1 MAWRSAPSDDALQV
15 RFWGV
20 RGSMSASGPEYAEF
34 GGHTACVEI
43 RCGRRLFVVDAGSG
57 LSALGH
63 HLGASAPEQVD
74 LLLSHL
80 HLDHLMGLP
89 FFKPAV
95 LCEER
100 AIRTFCGNLGG
111 ASAAEVC
118 DRLFSSP
125 LFPVTMEDLPS
136 RFEHHGFRAGDA
148 LTFPDGI
155 RVETHPLNHPGGA
168 TAYRFRHAGNS
179 VCYLSDLEHTDPW
192 PDPDLTTFVSG
203 ADLVIYDGMF
213 VDAEFPCR
221 AGWGHSTWTKGVE
234 LCGAAGA
241 KALAIVH
248 HCPGRG
254 DTALRQIEA
263 ELRAVMP
270 TAFLARERQALAF
283 HAADTGAA
291 VAAGGN
297 AAKVPAE

>member
-1 MAWRSAPSDDALQV
+1 MPWRSAPCDDALQV

-20 RGSMSASGPEYAEF
+20 RGSMSTSGPDYAEF

-43 RCGRRLFVVDAGSG
+43 RCGSRLFVIDAGSG
-57 LSALGH
+57 LSALGQ
-63 HLGASAPEQVD
+63 HLGASAPAQVD

-95 LCEER
+95 LCEDR

-111 ASAAEVC
+111 ASAAEAC

-125 LFPVTMEDLPS
+125 LFPVTMEELPS
-136 RFEHHGFRAGDA
+136 RIEHHGFRAGDA
-148 LTFPDGI
+148 LSFADGFK
-155 RVETHPLNHPGGA
+155 VETHPLNHPGGA
-168 TAYRFRHAGNS
+168 TGYRFTHGGS
-179 VCYLSDLEHTDPW
+179 TVCYLSDLEHTDPW
-192 PDPDLTTFVSG
+192 PDPGLAAFVRG

-234 LCGAAGA
+234 LCRAGGVE
-241 KALAIVH
+241 ALAIVH
-248 HCPGRG
+248 HSPGRN
-254 DTALRQIEA
+254 DAALRQIEA
-263 ELRAVMP
+263 ELQAVMP

-283 HAADTGAA
+283 RADDSEPVVA
-291 VAAGGN
+291 VGGN